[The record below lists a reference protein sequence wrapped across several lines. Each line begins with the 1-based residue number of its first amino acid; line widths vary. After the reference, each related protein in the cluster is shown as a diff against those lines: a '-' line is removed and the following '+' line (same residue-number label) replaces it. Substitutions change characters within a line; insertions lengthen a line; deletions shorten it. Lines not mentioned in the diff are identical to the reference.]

1 MPIDIG
7 DIPTG
12 TPPTTGEKLQIRTA
26 IGLGQ
31 TDAPT
36 FNSLGVTNT
45 ATANVFSTSAAALQT
60 AGYLGVARAIN
71 LIDTA
76 GISWSSTSTL
86 LGATGTNLLQDAAG
100 ILAQRNGTAK
110 QTLRIYNTYTSATV
124 YERAVMDWN
133 GPTPGNLQI
142 GTEFLGSG
150 SGMAARPIDFVTG
163 GVVRMS
169 IAAGGGVN
177 VTAGNFQVGGPAE
190 GRSLGIGLVPLGTHS
205 LLVGNGN
212 STTRAQ
218 LGLQQSAGQTAN
230 LLEWINSSSAV
241 MGVISSAGNVGIG
254 TAVPTSRLHVQATGV
269 AFTRESILKCTL
281 SDSGNDVF
289 EIFNGTSIDGRFVPS
304 FSGANFSNS
313 ASNCLSF
320 LGQTVSG
327 NDIGTSALVTFI
339 ARITASQTDPNNS
352 TFTDVANRPLFY
364 WANWATPVMQILA
377 NGNLGIGTTSPTSKL
392 QVSAGDIEVDTI
404 TKGLILKSP
413 DGTRYRVTV
422 PNGGTV
428 LTITAV

>member
-142 GTEFLGSG
+142 GTEFMGSG
-150 SGMAARPIDFVTG
+150 SGMAARPIDFVIG
-163 GVVRMS
+163 GTARMS
-169 IAAGGGVN
+169 LSTASDLTVVGSVSTGSGFVFTSKGYIGMSSSGVMSLNNWLGNDFNRIQLGGTADTHPAIARDGAGIKFTGAATGLTSWIKVPA
-177 VTAGNFQVGGPAE
+177 VTVSALPAAATAGVGARAFVNNALNPVFGNAVV
-190 GRSLGIGLVPLGTHS
+190 GSGLSTVPVYSDGT
-205 LLVGNGN
+205 N
-212 STTRAQ
+212 
-218 LGLQQSAGQTAN
+218 
-230 LLEWINSSSAV
+230 W
-241 MGVISSAGNVGIG
+241 NVG
-254 TAVPTSRLHVQATGV
+254 
-269 AFTRESILKCTL
+269 
-281 SDSGNDVF
+281 
-289 EIFNGTSIDGRFVPS
+289 
-304 FSGANFSNS
+304 
-313 ASNCLSF
+313 
-320 LGQTVSG
+320 
-327 NDIGTSALVTFI
+327 
-339 ARITASQTDPNNS
+339 
-352 TFTDVANRPLFY
+352 
-364 WANWATPVMQILA
+364 
-377 NGNLGIGTTSPTSKL
+377 
-392 QVSAGDIEVDTI
+392 
-404 TKGLILKSP
+404 
-413 DGTRYRVTV
+413 
-422 PNGGTV
+422 
-428 LTITAV
+428 

>member
-1 MPIDIG
+1 MLG
-7 DIPTG
+7 AANNAA
-12 TPPTTGEKLQIRTA
+12 IRSA

-142 GTEFLGSG
+142 GTEFMGSG
-150 SGMAARPIDFVTG
+150 SGMAARPIDFVVG

-169 IAAGGGVN
+169 ISSVLTQIIGNVGVTGYVAGTLGFGGWFN
-177 VTAGNFQVGGPAE
+177 LSGNAGTHGLAFGSGHMIRWGSATTNLGQTGD
-190 GRSLGIGLVPLGTHS
+190 LGIGHY
-205 LLVGNGN
+205 
-212 STTRAQ
+212 AD
-218 LGLQQSAGQTAN
+218 
-230 LLEWINSSSAV
+230 
-241 MGVISSAGNVGIG
+241 
-254 TAVPTSRLHVQATGV
+254 GV
-269 AFTRESILKCTL
+269 AEINNATA
-281 SDSGNDVF
+281 GVF
-289 EIFNGTSIDGRFVPS
+289 RDLRVRSVIQKPPATITP
-304 FSGANFSNS
+304 
-313 ASNCLSF
+313 ASNGDL
-320 LGQTVSG
+320 VVEA
-327 NDIGTSALVTFI
+327 TSNTLLTFK
-339 ARITASQTDPNNS
+339 
-352 TFTDVANRPLFY
+352 F
-364 WANWATPVMQILA
+364 
-377 NGNLGIGTTSPTSKL
+377 
-392 QVSAGDIEVDTI
+392 
-404 TKGLILKSP
+404 KGS
-413 DGTRYRVTV
+413 DGTVRS
-422 PNGGTV
+422 GTMV
-428 LTITAV
+428 VA

>member
-1 MPIDIG
+1 MGGITHVNISG
-7 DIPTG
+7 TGGINLTASGTNQNIVLTSSGTGYVSIPG
-12 TPPTTGEKLQIRTA
+12 SSNGLLVAGNVTTGVNRGFRAGNVALMR
-26 IGLGQ
+26 GDSG
-31 TDAPT
+31 
-36 FNSLGVTNT
+36 SLELAMN
-45 ATANVFSTSAAALQT
+45 
-60 AGYLGVARAIN
+60 AR
-71 LIDTA
+71 
-76 GISWSSTSTL
+76 ISWSDNSGDFTTHDTL
-86 LGATGTNLLQDAAG
+86 LARDAAG
-100 ILAQRNGTAK
+100 ILAQRNGSAA
-110 QTLRIYNTYTSATV
+110 QTQRTYNNYTSATV
-124 YERAVMDWN
+124 FERGTFGFPIGTN
-133 GPTPGNLQI
+133 RLRI
-142 GTEFLGSG
+142 GTEFLGA
-150 SGMAARPIDFVTG
+150 GMAALPIDFVTG
-163 GVVRMS
+163 DVVRMS
-169 IAAGGGVN
+169 IAA
-177 VTAGNFQVGGPAE
+177 
-190 GRSLGIGLVPLGTHS
+190 
-205 LLVGNGN
+205 
-212 STTRAQ
+212 
-218 LGLQQSAGQTAN
+218 
-230 LLEWINSSSAV
+230 
-241 MGVISSAGNVGIG
+241 AGNVGIG